1 MVEAV
6 DGRAAWIETLR
17 WHRDVGVSE
26 ALVEVPRNRYT
37 EQAKAPPVLQTT
49 QEAPAPQ
56 PTPKSAPR
64 PVPVVEQEPDAVG
77 IAVADARSLAKTAM
91 SLEGLHSALESFE
104 GCALKRSA
112 RSLVFADGNAEARVM
127 YIGEAPGAEEDRK
140 GLPFV
145 GRSGQ
150 LLDKMLAAIGLS
162 RESAY
167 ITNILPWRPSGNRNP
182 TLNEIELLR
191 PFVERHVE
199 LVQPELLVLVGGV
212 SAKSLLHTA
221 TGIMRLR
228 GSWKQCQIGTQTFPA
243 LPTFHP
249 AYLLRRPGDKALAWR
264 DFLSLK
270 QRLDAGATK
279 DPS

>member
-1 MVEAV
+1 MVEE
-6 DGRAAWIETLR
+6 RLAWIETLR

-26 ALVEVPRNRYT
+26 ALVEVPHNRYT

-49 QEAPAPQ
+49 QEALAPQ
-56 PTPKSAPR
+56 PAPRSALR
-64 PVPVVEQEPDAVG
+64 PVPIVEQDPDPVG
-77 IAVADARSLAKTAM
+77 VAVADARSLAKTAM
-91 SLEGLHSALESFE
+91 SLDGLHSALESFE

-127 YIGEAPGAEEDRK
+127 LIGEAPGAEEDRK

-150 LLDKMLAAIGLS
+150 LLDKMLAAIGLN

-182 TLNEIELLR
+182 TSDEIESLR

-212 SAKSLLHTA
+212 SAKSLLHTT

-228 GSWKQCQIGTQTFPA
+228 GNWKECQIGTQTFPA

-270 QRLDAGATK
+270 QRLDAGAAK

>member
-1 MVEAV
+1 MRHRVAHRKL
-6 DGRAAWIETLR
+6 GR
-17 WHRDVGVSE
+17 VSE
-26 ALVEVPRNRYT
+26 HRLALLRNQATALIRHERIT
-37 EQAKAPPVLQTT
+37 TTLAKAK
-49 QEAPAPQ
+49 E
-56 PTPKSAPR
+56 
-64 PVPVVEQEPDAVG
+64 
-77 IAVADARSLAKTAM
+77 
-91 SLEGLHSALESFE
+91 
-104 GCALKRSA
+104 
-112 RSLVFADGNAEARVM
+112 
-127 YIGEAPGAEEDRK
+127 
-140 GLPFV
+140 
-145 GRSGQ
+145 
-150 LLDKMLAAIGLS
+150 
-162 RESAY
+162 
-167 ITNILPWRPSGNRNP
+167 
-182 TLNEIELLR
+182 LR

-279 DPS
+279 DSS